1 MREVMDQF
9 AAFVAVYAPKDEKQR
24 QEFIKDVAELVSA
37 TGKAIIMGAVR

>member
-9 AAFVAVYAPKDEKQR
+9 AAFVAVYAPAEENQR
-24 QEFIKDVAELVSA
+24 QEFISDLAELVSA